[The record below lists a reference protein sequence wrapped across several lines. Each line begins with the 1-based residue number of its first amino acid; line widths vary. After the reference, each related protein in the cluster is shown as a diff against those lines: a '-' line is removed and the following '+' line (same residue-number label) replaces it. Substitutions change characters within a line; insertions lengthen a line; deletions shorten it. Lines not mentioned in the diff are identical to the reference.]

1 VQNIKRTMLGMVIM
15 ASGQYA
21 MANDAIVVG
30 AGLAGLSAA
39 YELEQR
45 GYEVTVLEARDRLGG
60 RITTET
66 DFVNGQIAEGG
77 GELLD
82 HVRVHPLM
90 WNYADKFGVEIDY
103 IGYWGDTEEGA
114 YYLNGKLFPYG
125 SFKRELGIDKKKEM
139 DTFHHAFADLAKEI
153 PDYSD
158 PSTAPNAAQLDNT
171 TVAEWLDTLNLSPD
185 IRTLAEHHIRGEY
198 DEPAALSLLF
208 LAHQAKVYEQ
218 VGGNEVEIARF
229 KNGGVSMAQ
238 GFADN
243 IKGDILTNH
252 VVTDI
257 TQTESGVS
265 VTAAGKTFTAD
276 VAIVTVPA
284 PVLTKISFSPALP
297 QEMVDAANDL
307 NYGSHTKVLLEYSKR
322 FWLDYG
328 VGGDTISELP
338 VGWTWEA
345 TDQQEGESGIMI
357 TYTSGDFAD
366 AQIDF
371 PEADIIADK
380 RDQINTM
387 YPGADELFIKAHVYA
402 WHRDEYVMGGY
413 AAYGPGEVTKYWNT
427 FRQPHG
433 NVYFA
438 GEHVDDKFV
447 AYMEGAVR
455 TGLRVAEEIAGPAPA
470 DGNQGGGND
479 VGIE

>member
-1 VQNIKRTMLGMVIM
+1 MKNIKRSLFGAIVLAGSQVTL
-15 ASGQYA
+15 
-21 MANDAIVVG
+21 ANDAIVVG
-30 AGLAGLSAA
+30 AGFAGLSAA

-45 GYEVTVLEARDRLGG
+45 GYNVTVLEARDRLGG

-82 HVRVHPLM
+82 HERVHPLM
-90 WNYADKFGVEIDY
+90 WDYAKKFNVEIDY
-103 IGYWGDTEEGA
+103 IGYWGKIEEGS

-125 SFKRELGIDKKKEM
+125 SFKRELGIEKKKEM
-139 DTFHHAFADLAKEI
+139 DKFHHAFADLAKEI
-153 PDYSD
+153 PDFSD
-158 PSTAPNAAQLDNT
+158 PTTAPKAAELDNT
-171 TVAEWLDTLNLSPD
+171 TAQEWLDSLNLSAD
-185 IRTLAEHHIRGEY
+185 IATLAAHHIRGEY
-198 DEPAALSLLF
+198 DEPSALSLLF
-208 LAHQAKVYEQ
+208 LAHQAKVYEA

-229 KNGGVSMAQ
+229 TNGGVSMAQ
-238 GFADN
+238 GFADH
-243 IKGDILTNH
+243 ISGPILTNH
-252 VVTDI
+252 VVTNI
-257 TQTESGVS
+257 SQTEAGVT
-265 VTAAGKTFTAD
+265 VTAAGKDFSAD

-284 PVLTKISFSPALP
+284 PVLTNIQFSPALP
-297 QEMVDAANDL
+297 QTMVEAAQDL

-380 RDQINTM
+380 REQINTM
-387 YPGADELFIKAHVYA
+387 YPGADELFIKAHVYP
-402 WHRDEYVMGGY
+402 WHRDTYAMGGY
-413 AAYGPGEVTKYWNT
+413 AAYGPGEVTKYWNA

-438 GEHVDDKFV
+438 GEHVDDKYV

-455 TGLRVAEEIAGPAPA
+455 TGLRVAEEIAGPAPS
-470 DGNQGGGND
+470 DGNQGDGNN
-479 VGIE
+479 VGL